1 MMRVTLKSVTGHMQ
15 DILAGRYSDLAKV
28 QEQMST
34 GKRILRPS
42 DDPVGTANDLKLRT
56 TTSLMEQHAKNIS
69 DGLGFMSVSDTAMV
83 SMNSIFQRMRELAI
97 QASNDTISPN
107 ERIYVQ
113 KEVDQLFR
121 QIISLVNTNYKGD
134 YVFGGTQ
141 NKIAPFPVESSLAGS
156 PADYQKLR
164 MSYFDGS
171 ATGVGVAVQIRN
183 AFDNS
188 AMTNILPGSFK
199 LSNGATTY
207 VEGSDYTIDY
217 TNGAITPLVAA
228 LAADLSDGGAFTGP
242 NYQQGAFSLTFDRVG
257 RGKDVFGTLVANSGD
272 ILREIEPGITM
283 PINIPGDEVIT
294 NSMTG
299 TNMITSMI
307 RFSQNLIQNNRQGVS
322 NAIDDIDNVLQA
334 VLTSQTK
341 NGARINRFETTQE
354 RNETQVS
361 ETYRLRSDLEDADL
375 AETATQFSLMET
387 VYNAA
392 LKSAALAIKPSLVD
406 YL

>member
-1 MMRVTLKSVTGHMQ
+1 MQ